1 MNRLDELQRQIEI
14 AALIFEFPD
23 KYSEN
28 DLAGIFL
35 TSEATIRRDVKV
47 LRDMGIRVFSRKQAY
62 RVEINLSEINL
73 LVTTYLAFAK
83 NETIKNLSLVLEK
96 FSNKTLS
103 FFINTV
109 KTICDKRVMEI
120 EYRSAK
126 TDRLQWRTITPVA
139 FYNAGKTHYLIAIHQ
154 DVLKMFTIERIGQ
167 FRFTKQPSPVKE
179 IPSVNDLFKNSWGS
193 FTGGKMVIVRLRFSD
208 DLEQY
213 MTDKFWI
220 ENQEIHHTDE
230 GFEITLRVKLSNE
243 FIAWVMGWGDAV
255 EVLEP
260 VELKTAVLKKAKA
273 ITKKYQ
279 TD

>member
-1 MNRLDELQRQIEI
+1 MNRLDELQRQIEM
-14 AALIFEFPD
+14 AALIYEFPE

-28 DLAGIFL
+28 DLASIFL
-35 TSEATIRRDVKV
+35 TSEATIRRDVKA

-62 RVEINLSEINL
+62 RVEMSLPEINS

-83 NETIKNLSLVLEK
+83 NETIKNLPLILEK
-96 FSNKTLS
+96 FANKTLT
-103 FFINTV
+103 FFVNTV
-109 KTICDKRVMEI
+109 KAIRDKHVMEI

-126 TDRLQWRTITPVA
+126 TDKLQWRTITPVA

-154 DVLKMFTIERIGQ
+154 DVPKMFTIERIGQ
-167 FRFTKQPSPVKE
+167 FRFTRQPSSVKH
-179 IPSVNDLFKNSWGS
+179 IPSVNELFKDSWGS
-193 FTGGKMVIVRLRFSD
+193 FTGGKIVKVRLRFSD
-208 DLEQY
+208 DHEQY
-213 MTDKFWI
+213 MSDKFWI

-260 VELKTAVLKKAKA
+260 DELKTAILKKAKA
-273 ITKKYQ
+273 IMKKYN
-279 TD
+279 